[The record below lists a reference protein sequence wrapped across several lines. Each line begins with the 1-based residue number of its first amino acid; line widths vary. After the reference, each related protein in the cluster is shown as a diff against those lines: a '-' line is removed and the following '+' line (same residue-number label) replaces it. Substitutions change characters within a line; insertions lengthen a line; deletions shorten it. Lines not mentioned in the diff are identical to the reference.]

1 MRRPLL
7 GLGLLALVTVPAA
20 AQLPSLAVLDVR
32 VGAHAAMPTSDLGDA
47 YDTGFGVYGRVG
59 APIGPVK
66 VMATLTWSRLRGIAA
81 SGTTDLD
88 VITVQAGPH
97 FSLATLD
104 VGVEAGYF
112 SQFQQIGVAPN
123 LSIELLGFDL
133 TASYHKTFS
142 DPKGSWI
149 TLGAGY
155 RF

>member
-7 GLGLLALVTVPAA
+7 GLGLLALVTAPAA
-20 AQLPSLAVLDVR
+20 AQVPLLDVR
-32 VGAHAAMPTSDLGDA
+32 VGAHAVMPTSDLGDA

-66 VMATLTWSRLRGIAA
+66 LMATLTWSRLRGITA

-133 TASYHKTFS
+133 TASYSKTFS